1 MKRIFITT
9 LAIIAFATLSQAKQR
24 TKEQIRAAAAS
35 VLKSPAKTK
44 RANGRTGTR
53 QPEVLKESA
62 QLTIIGYPDADG
74 YAIIANDDTFKP
86 VIGFSDTALPE
97 ILPPGLEWWIETM
110 EKSMEAILA
119 GEKQMADVKKNAEY
133 KESVDALVTTKW
145 DQSSPYNNM
154 CPTYTENGV
163 LKNYVTGCVAT
174 SMAQVMNYHKWPDT
188 GVSSRSWY
196 FYPEDGGSRV
206 RVSANFGKTTY
217 DWANMRDTYSR
228 NSYTDSEADAVATLM
243 YHCGVAVKMGYAK
256 GGSGA
261 FSYNACLA
269 LRDYFR
275 YNKNIKVFYRDYFHV
290 NEWMNMIY
298 RELNDGCPVI
308 YGGVSRTGGHSF
320 VFDGYNSSGLVHVNW
335 GWSGSGDGFYDIAT
349 LNGYTDGQDMLIVRP
364 ENDDRYT
371 DGYRSIWII
380 SKSISIRN
388 GLGGD
393 LSVTTQGFFNFDV
406 DNFSGMRGILA
417 MNIETGEV
425 SILYSENTE
434 YTHTEENGGRVFYA
448 RDWTNVTAKTSE
460 LADGTYRIYLATKD
474 ERDTEWQPVRSN
486 ETVNNSYIYIKNGT
500 TVSLEAENNSGWTT
514 SVSGIITDNNLN
526 GRIYIYDTTGRII
539 YTTDSGKL
547 NINDIPA
554 TGVLFVRNGNKI
566 TKIIKHQH

>member
-1 MKRIFITT
+1 MKRIFAIT
-9 LAIIAFATLSQAKQR
+9 LFVIAYVTLSQAKQR
-24 TKEQIRAAAAS
+24 TPEQIKAAAAS
-35 VLKSPAKTK
+35 VLNSPALKSQGVNKQAEK
-44 RANGRTGTR
+44 RT
-53 QPEVLKESA
+53 PEILKENS
-62 QLTIIGYPDADG
+62 QLTIIGYHDGKG

-86 VIGFSDTALPE
+86 VMGFSDTTLPDT
-97 ILPPGLEWWIETM
+97 LPPGLEWWLETM
-110 EKSMEAILA
+110 EKSMKAILA
-119 GEKQMADVKKNAEY
+119 GNKQMPEVKMNAGYKN
-133 KESVDALVTTKW
+133 SVDALITTKW
-145 DQSSPYNNM
+145 DQSTPYNNM

-174 SMAQVMNYHKWPDT
+174 SMAQVMNYHKWPET
-188 GVSSRSWY
+188 GVGSRSWY

-217 DWANMRDTYSR
+217 DWANMRETYSR
-228 NSYTDSEADAVATLM
+228 NNYTDEEAEAVATLM

-256 GGSGA
+256 AGSGA

-269 LRDYFR
+269 LREYFR
-275 YNKNIKVFYRDYFHV
+275 YNENIKVYYRNYFHV
-290 NEWMNMIY
+290 DEWMNIIY

-308 YGGVSRTGGHSF
+308 YGGVSRSGGHSF

-364 ENDDRYT
+364 ETDNRYT
-371 DGYRSIWII
+371 EGYRSLWII
-380 SKSISIRN
+380 SQSLNIRS

-393 LSVTTQGFFNFDV
+393 IMVTTQGFFNFDV
-406 DNFSGMRGILA
+406 DNFNGMRGILA
-417 MNIETGEV
+417 MNMNTGEV

-434 YTHTEENGGRVFYA
+434 YIHTEENGGRIFYA

-474 ERDTEWQPVRSN
+474 ERDTDWQPVRSN

-500 TVSLEAENNSGWTT
+500 TVSLKAENNSGWTT
-514 SVSGIITDNNLN
+514 DISGIQTEGVKDEHVYVYN
-526 GRIYIYDTTGRII
+526 TTGKLIHTTTADRLRI
-539 YTTDSGKL
+539 D
-547 NINDIPA
+547 DIPA
-554 TGVLFVRNGNKI
+554 SGVLIMKTGNNIRKI
-566 TKIIKHQH
+566 VK